1 MTGTLDF
8 DKSEPKLALLR
19 YRTVNLY
26 TSIYCILSLKYYSIA
41 VQISESGDQNAL
53 LYALTAKSRHSKFYD
68 WNGFSNKIV
77 YLKIEK

>member
-26 TSIYCILSLKYYSIA
+26 TSIYCILSLNYSID
-41 VQISESGDQNAL
+41 VQIPESGDQNVL
-53 LYALTAKSRHSKFYD
+53 LYALSTKSRFKTFQ
-68 WNGFSNKIV
+68 F
-77 YLKIEK
+77 